1 MTTLNTSSMSQLT
14 FAWPEAESVPAI
26 AAVSKSSVAPK
37 SIPIGIAVPA
47 SPEKASSRMMES
59 RIIPATQPKEAR
71 RGRAEHISDLLIVVL
86 DRYGISP
93 DEFLAGLQ

>member
-1 MTTLNTSSMSQLT
+1 MTTLNTTSMSQLT

-26 AAVSKSSVAPK
+26 ATVSKSSVA
-37 SIPIGIAVPA
+37 STTIPLGITAPA
-47 SPEKASSRMMES
+47 SSEKGPSRILES

-71 RGRAEHISDLLIVVL
+71 RGRPEHISDLLLVVL

>member
-1 MTTLNTSSMSQLT
+1 MNTTPMSQLT
-14 FAWPEAESVPAI
+14 FAWPEAEAVPAI
-26 AAVSKSSVAPK
+26 ANMSKSNAAPK
-37 SIPIGIAVPA
+37 AIPLGVAAPA
-47 SPEKASSRMMES
+47 CSEKGPSRVLES

-71 RGRAEHISDLLIVVL
+71 RGRPEHISDLLLVVL

>member
-26 AAVSKSSVAPK
+26 ASVTRSSVAATT
-37 SIPIGIAVPA
+37 IPIGVAA
-47 SPEKASSRMMES
+47 LPEKAPSRILES

-71 RGRAEHISDLLIVVL
+71 RGRPEHISDLLLVVL